1 MILTSSRTSTDLRFH
16 TVNNS
21 VAQYASISKQWQ
33 HIIETATFRHL
44 LLIPARLEMALQVM
58 TPSRLSRLRLVKVDC
73 VLDVDGSNDV
83 EVSMPEYT
91 DRIHER
97 AGNIMQSLFRLLET
111 TPPAAKPLI
120 TLYLSI
126 PLSDY
131 VFMASLQEHPW
142 HRIPRPN
149 NLPIIKHE

>member
-1 MILTSSRTSTDLRFH
+1 MEDIYRLAFPYRDRILNS
-16 TVNNS
+16 S
-21 VAQYASISKQWQ
+21 VAQYGYISKQWQ

-58 TPSRLSRLRLVKVDC
+58 TPSCLSRLRLVKADC
-73 VLDVDGSNDV
+73 ILDVDGSNDV

-91 DRIHER
+91 DRLHER
-97 AGNIMQSLFRLLET
+97 VGNIIQSLFRLLEA

-120 TLYLSI
+120 TLYLCI
-126 PLSDY
+126 PLPDY

-142 HRIPRPN
+142 YRI
-149 NLPIIKHE
+149 LVQAIYQ